1 MRSGC
6 IQGCT
11 AWWSVT
17 ILLGMTTTPAAD
29 SRFVTLLT
37 DQIGHEFDAHM
48 QYVAIAVW
56 CDSHDLPQLAAHY
69 YRQSLEERNH
79 AMMIVQYMLDRD
91 LDVSFPKA
99 ADVRSTFANV
109 REPIALALAQEQE
122 VTEQIEAIFQAARAE
137 NDVLGEQFMLWFLK
151 EQVEEVA
158 AATTLLTVANR
169 AGENLFDL
177 ENFVARETIGD
188 AGESADAPEAAG
200 GAL

>member
-1 MRSGC
+1 M
-6 IQGCT
+6 
-11 AWWSVT
+11 AHEV
-17 ILLGMTTTPAAD
+17 
-29 SRFVTLLT
+29 
-37 DQIGHEFDAHM
+37 IG
-48 QYVAIAVW
+48 
-56 CDSHDLPQLAAHY
+56 
-69 YRQSLEERNH
+69 
-79 AMMIVQYMLDRD
+79 
-91 LDVSFPKA
+91 
-99 ADVRSTFANV
+99 
-109 REPIALALAQEQE
+109 E

-158 AATTLLTVANR
+158 AATTLLTVAER